1 MSKTTV
7 HFLRKNRTIKKV
19 KIKASVGYLEFY
31 GGFYVVS
38 PEAINRISKN
48 GLMSKGSEIFFFE
61 GNSSPIP
68 FTAPK
73 EDAIDPSR
81 KYLDDMV
88 YVNFIEQA
96 GSPNPEKFRNAMKW
110 IKPIASP
117 GGMMKLIL
125 AILIIGTLARSWIL
139 SLV

>member
-1 MSKTTV
+1 MSKTKV
-7 HFLRKNRTIKKV
+7 HFLRKNRSIKQI
-19 KIKASVGYLEFY
+19 KIKASEGYLEFM
-31 GGFYVVS
+31 GGFYIVS

-48 GLMSKGSEIFFFE
+48 GLMAKGSEIFFFE

-68 FTAPK
+68 FKVPK
-73 EDAIDPSR
+73 ENDTDPSR

-88 YVNFIEQA
+88 YVNFLEQTGA
-96 GSPNPEKFRNAMKW
+96 PNPEKFRNAMKW

-125 AILIIGTLARSWIL
+125 AVLIIGTLVRSWIL